1 MHSFLFYVGG
11 TLDVTVHEMQ
21 GDGTIKEIHKV
32 TGGPYGGIYVN
43 QRFESLLEE
52 LFSARKL
59 QTYREQFPPDW
70 VSLMNKFEAKKR
82 GKRILD
88 SSLMTNI
95 RLPRSFVSLVNQTKS
110 SAMERYGEKEVKLKN
125 NEYLS
130 LSSGMMKKLFY
141 PVVESIKE
149 HLKTLMKQP
158 RLSKVQTMLLVGG
171 FAEAAFLQKEIKREF
186 SVKCT
191 VLIPHHAT
199 TAVVQD
205 AVMFGKKPA
214 KITERV
220 VSTTYGASYTRNFIE
235 GIHPLEKKFI
245 VDGVEKCMDLFD
257 CFVKENEVVKL
268 GQRIT
273 QVYHPLRANTKEIHT
288 RFYVTSN
295 PETQFITEPGVTRIG
310 SVVVKSPDTWKGKD
324 RDIEVSMYFGGTEIT
339 ATSLDVS
346 SGNEAQTTLDFF
358 CRK

>member
-1 MHSFLFYVGG
+1 M
-11 TLDVTVHEMQ
+11 TVHEMQ

-52 LFSARKL
+52 LFTARKL
-59 QTYREQFPPDW
+59 QTYREQFPSDW
-70 VSLMNKFEAKKR
+70 LSLMNEFEAKKR

-95 RLPRSFVSLVNQTKS
+95 RLPRSFVSLINQTKS

-171 FAEAAFLQKEIKREF
+171 FAEAAFLQEEIKREF
-186 SVKCT
+186 SAKCT
-191 VLIPHHAT
+191 VLIPHQA
-199 TAVVQD
+199 
-205 AVMFGKKPA
+205 
-214 KITERV
+214 
-220 VSTTYGASYTRNFIE
+220 TTYGAGCTRDFIE
-235 GIHPLEKKFI
+235 GVHPEEKKFI
-245 VDGVEKCMDLFD
+245 ADGVEKCGDLFS

-273 QVYHPLRANTKEIHT
+273 KRYHPLYANRKEIHT
-288 RFYVTSN
+288 SFYVTGN
-295 PETQFITEPGVTRIG
+295 PETLFTTDPGVTRIG

-339 ATSLDVS
+339 AKSLDVS
-346 SGNEAQTTLDFF
+346 SGNEAETTLDFF
-358 CRK
+358 CRI